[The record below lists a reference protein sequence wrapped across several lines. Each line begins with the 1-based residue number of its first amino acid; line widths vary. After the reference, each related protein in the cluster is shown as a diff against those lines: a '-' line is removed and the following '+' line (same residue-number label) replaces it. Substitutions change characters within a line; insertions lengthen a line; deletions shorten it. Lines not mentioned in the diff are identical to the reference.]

1 MYKQITDPHVAHE
14 LLRANALLWRGTNDD
29 KYFTAYYE
37 AWDHYSPDNF
47 PVNHCG
53 GGFYVLLEE

>member
-14 LLRANALLWRGTNDD
+14 LLRANALLWRSKLDD
-29 KYFTAYYE
+29 KYFMAYSK

-47 PVNHCG
+47 PVNTPG
-53 GGFYVLLEE
+53 GGFYVRLEE